1 VAKIPEVD
9 RNGLWGVAVKK
20 LVWLVGGMC
29 AAAAGFLVWG
39 SRRAQG
45 VEELAHRL
53 EDAWHDHNTAA

>member
-1 VAKIPEVD
+1 M
-9 RNGLWGVAVKK
+9 KK

-39 SRRAQG
+39 PKRSQG

-53 EDAWHDHNTAA
+53 EDAWASHNTTV